1 MSSTLVIVFL
11 CASYAL
17 YSLLCLIRNIRIA
30 KTIGIP
36 VVWSPISPFNPFW
49 IIFNK
54 RLSPIIQRL
63 PLSLGNWTQHNALD
77 WTWVDRVHRDSQVHE
92 KLGDTFAHA
101 TPREI
106 EIHTRD
112 PAVADEV
119 LRKRANE
126 FPKISHYASK
136 LHPNF
141 PKVSSKRCLLTT
153 IVTEVLDFLGT
164 SLVSSDGEDWVRHR
178 KATVSTLSDRNNRLV
193 WTETVRQTQQ
203 MIQHYFSASSGRIID
218 PVEDVREVYLHVFT
232 GVCFGVKY
240 DFRQAAEKYIP
251 EGHSRSYKDCL
262 HTSLKDLLILRLVP
276 KWILDLPVLPHRIS
290 NFRDSAREMRQYLDE
305 MIASSKEE
313 LEEKGIRRRTQ
324 TDNLLSFMVK
334 SNGEIEAKNASSEAS
349 LKRNC
354 LTESEIRGNLFTYS
368 LGGHESSAHTLTFA
382 LYLLAA
388 LPEEQEWLA
397 AETTSVLGQKTD
409 WQSEES
415 FMEVFPRLKRCQAVM
430 NETLR
435 LFPSV
440 TVLPKCTGSESTTLP
455 VSGSD
460 RHIPPSVNV
469 YVNMPS
475 IQIHKPV
482 WGPDATSF
490 RPSRWITSSQSLAGL
505 ENEQLRAPP
514 EGAFLP
520 WSDGKRICPGKRFSQ
535 VGFVAALA
543 AILLK
548 HRIEVVPDA
557 GESMDDAR
565 KRTLRVVNN
574 TYAVMTVH
582 MYEPSSVKLELIKR

>member
-1 MSSTLVIVFL
+1 MSSTNVIVFL

-63 PLSLGNWTQHNALD
+63 PLSLGSWTQHDALD
-77 WTWVDRVHRDSQVHE
+77 WTWVDRAHGDSQVHE
-92 KLGDTFAHA
+92 KFGDTFAHA

-126 FPKISHYASK
+126 FPKISHYAK
-136 LHPNF
+136 
-141 PKVSSKRCLLTT
+141 
-153 IVTEVLDFLGT
+153 VLDFLGT

-203 MIQHYFSASSGRIID
+203 MIQHYFSASSGHIID

-240 DFRQAAEKYIP
+240 DFRQAAKKYIP

-290 NFRDSAREMRQYLDE
+290 NFRDSAREMRQYLEE

-313 LEEKGIRRRTQ
+313 LEEKGTRRRTQ

-334 SNGEIEAKNASSEAS
+334 SNGEIEAENGSSDMS
-349 LKRNC
+349 LKRNY

-388 LPEEQEWLA
+388 LPQEQEWLA
-397 AETTSVLGQKTD
+397 AEITSVLGQKID

-435 LFPSV
+435 LYPSV
-440 TVLPKCTGSESTTLP
+440 TVLPKCTGSESTTLL
-455 VSGSD
+455 VSGSE
-460 RHIPPSVNV
+460 RHIPPTVNV

-548 HRIEVVPDA
+548 HRIEVIPDA
-557 GESMDDAR
+557 GESMGDAR

>member
-1 MSSTLVIVFL
+1 MFRLAPAYLQLVLDIPQLSETEVDSGSIPESELWDKGPAPARIIDRNKHDHSFKRALRWARWTAPRGSQEQSFSPSLLTTSPMSSTIVIVFL

-30 KTIGIP
+30 KNIGIP

-63 PLSLGNWTQHNALD
+63 PLSLGSWTQHDALD
-77 WTWVDRVHRDSQVHE
+77 WTWVDRAHGDSQVHE

-136 LHPNF
+136 LHPDF
-141 PKVSSKRCLLTT
+141 LKVSSKRCLLTT
-153 IVTEVLDFLGT
+153 IITEVLDFLGM

-178 KATVSTLSDRNNRLV
+178 RATVSTLSDRNNRLV

-251 EGHSRSYKDCL
+251 QGHARSYKDCL

-290 NFRDSAREMRQYLDE
+290 NFRDSAREMRRYLDE

-313 LEEKGIRRRTQ
+313 LEEKGTRRRTR

-334 SNGEIEAKNASSEAS
+334 SNGEMETENASSDVS
-349 LKRNC
+349 LKRNY

-388 LPEEQEWLA
+388 LPQEQEWLA
-397 AETTSVLGQKTD
+397 AEVTSVLGQKKD

-415 FMEVFPRLKRCQAVM
+415 FMEVFARLKRCQAVM
-430 NETLR
+430 VSATTELACLIWAHRVNLERNLTALSISHCAAEMHRFRVYDTSRQRERSTYSAKYQCLR
-435 LFPSV
+435 
-440 TVLPKCTGSESTTLP
+440 
-455 VSGSD
+455 
-460 RHIPPSVNV
+460 
-469 YVNMPS
+469 
-475 IQIHKPV
+475 
-482 WGPDATSF
+482 
-490 RPSRWITSSQSLAGL
+490 
-505 ENEQLRAPP
+505 
-514 EGAFLP
+514 
-520 WSDGKRICPGKRFSQ
+520 
-535 VGFVAALA
+535 
-543 AILLK
+543 
-548 HRIEVVPDA
+548 
-557 GESMDDAR
+557 
-565 KRTLRVVNN
+565 
-574 TYAVMTVH
+574 
-582 MYEPSSVKLELIKR
+582 